1 MASWLHPEKKSN
13 QNQVPP
19 LQQKSRIPVRVTRL
33 SREGNGRPSSENGA
47 YNKAQLERISVSNL
61 QNKRPSRIP
70 IPMDDRKNKVKV
82 KVNLSKNVKTTR
94 GEKFLGKNSVRGINL
109 QKLKKNTARR
119 GQSPLLQLQLNMAV
133 IFALRKPSQMSG
145 DVYHDNL
152 HPLRQSRNRLI

>member
-33 SREGNGRPSSENGA
+33 SREGNRRPSSENGA

-94 GEKFLGKNSVRGINL
+94 GEKFLGKNSGMFLSIYL
-109 QKLKKNTARR
+109 ASLFHSSIA
-119 GQSPLLQLQLNMAV
+119 
-133 IFALRKPSQMSG
+133 
-145 DVYHDNL
+145 
-152 HPLRQSRNRLI
+152 